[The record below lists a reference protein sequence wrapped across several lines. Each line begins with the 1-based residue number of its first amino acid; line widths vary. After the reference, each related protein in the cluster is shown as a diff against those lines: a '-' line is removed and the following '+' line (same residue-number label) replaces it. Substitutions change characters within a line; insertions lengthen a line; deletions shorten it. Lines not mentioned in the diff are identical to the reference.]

1 MSDNI
6 SISVNDTIQH
16 IQICRADKMNAF
28 TDDMY
33 QSVATALKKSHK
45 ADEIKVNLISG
56 VPGCFTA
63 GNDISDFYTYAEK
76 GSFSPGIIDFLTT
89 LGTLDMPLILAIDG
103 PAIGI
108 GTTMAF
114 HADLVY
120 ATPEAIF
127 ATPFADLGLTPEAAS
142 SYLMPKTM
150 GHARAYEMLALGEKY
165 SAKDACR
172 AGFVNKVIPSDE
184 LISHSLNIA
193 KKLSKKP
200 ESSLLATK
208 QLLKTEQ
215 EYILAVMEKEVEI
228 FTRQL
233 QSKEAKAA
241 FSSFLNKTK

>member
-1 MSDNI
+1 MSHITVTI
-6 SISVNDTIQH
+6 SETIQH
-16 IQICRADKMNAF
+16 IQIQRADKMNAF
-28 TDDMY
+28 TDEMY
-33 QSVATALKKSHK
+33 QSVATALKNSHK
-45 ADEIKVNLISG
+45 ANDIKVNLISG

-63 GNDISDFYTYAEK
+63 GNDIADFLTYAKK
-76 GSFSPGIIDFLTT
+76 GAFGSGIIDFLTT

-108 GTTMAF
+108 GTTMTF
-114 HADLVY
+114 HADLIY
-120 ATPEAIF
+120 ATPEATF

-165 SAKDACR
+165 SAEDACR
-172 AGFVNKVIPSDE
+172 AGFVNKIIPADQ
-184 LISHSLNIA
+184 LISHSLAIA

-208 QLLKTEQ
+208 QLLKSER
-215 EYILAVMEKEVEI
+215 EYILTVMEKEVEI
-228 FTRQL
+228 FSKQL
-233 QSKEAKAA
+233 QSEEAKTA

>member
-6 SISVNDTIQH
+6 SISVNETIQH

-28 TDDMY
+28 TDEMY

-45 ADEIKVNLISG
+45 ADGIKVNLISG

-76 GSFSPGIIDFLTT
+76 GNFSPGIIDFLTT

-172 AGFVNKVIPSDE
+172 AGFVNKIIPSDE

-215 EYILAVMEKEVEI
+215 EYILTVMEKEVEI
-228 FTRQL
+228 FTKQL